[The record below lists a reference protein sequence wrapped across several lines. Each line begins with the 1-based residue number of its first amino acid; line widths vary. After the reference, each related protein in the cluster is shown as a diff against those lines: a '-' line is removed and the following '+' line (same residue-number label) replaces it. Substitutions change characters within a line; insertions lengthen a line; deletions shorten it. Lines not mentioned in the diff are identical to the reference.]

1 MRNLLPIIAFT
12 LAFLLGGRAEAFTVK
27 TTSEGDYVFW
37 NGGGSTI
44 FLELSAPAGVIGEP
58 ELEVL
63 AEALRAW
70 EDLSQGAVRFVF
82 AGRGKAEP
90 GRDGRNLLSW
100 VEDWGYDPRELAVTT
115 IWFDP
120 ATGRTREVDI
130 EFNARDFAWP
140 VSTAASSDLLEV
152 ALHEIGHLLG
162 IGHSFHPGAAM
173 HGRRLPTAAR
183 RIALTRDDLDAL
195 AFLYPV
201 RSLRCLLFDLDGAAV
216 SGASPAPRPQP
227 GPPFASFRRGLALAA
242 LDADGDGVVSELATA
257 WRDHRGRGVFEC
269 RRLFSPGPRRNPP
282 VGSRGYVSAGAA
294 IVSLTGADLDRDG
307 RRDELGVLVR
317 EGSQE
322 KVWFYDPLSPQEA
335 PLASLDL
342 GENALSSVL
351 ALDFFDH
358 PHSPALAVLS
368 ASSAGYLVSVYP
380 APRMGEHLAAS
391 AVRRLPLPGFGRESR
406 LGGMAWRRSGEE
418 EEVFLLECPLQGQA
432 WVHVFALRRDEGGMP
447 DDLEYRDSFSA
458 GPGDELIPLSRMAL
472 VESPAGEQSLLLLE
486 RR

>member
-1 MRNLLPIIAFT
+1 LLPTIAFT
-12 LAFLLGGRAEAFTVK
+12 LAFLFGGRAGAFTVK

-37 NGGGSTI
+37 NGSGSTV
-44 FLELSAPAGVIGEP
+44 FWELSAPAQVIGEP
-58 ELEVL
+58 ELEIL

-70 EDLSQGAVRFVF
+70 EDLSQGAVRFIF
-82 AGRGKAEP
+82 AGRGGSEP
-90 GRDGRNLLSW
+90 GRDGRNLLCW
-100 VEDWGYDPRELAVTT
+100 VEDWGYDPGELAVTT

-120 ATGRTREVDI
+120 ATGRIREVDI
-130 EFNARDFAWP
+130 EFNARNFIWP
-140 VSTAASSDLLEV
+140 VSAAASSDLLE
-152 ALHEIGHLLG
+152 ASLHEIGHLLG
-162 IGHSFHPGAAM
+162 IGHSFHPAAVM
-173 HGRRLPTAAR
+173 HGRRLPAGTR

-201 RSLRCLLFDLDGAAV
+201 RGLRCLLFDLEGD
-216 SGASPAPRPQP
+216 PAPSPRPYP

-257 WRDHRGRGVFEC
+257 WRDHQGRGVFEC

-282 VGSRGYVSAGAA
+282 VGSRGYVPAGSA

-317 EGSQE
+317 EGAKE
-322 KVWFYDPLSPQEA
+322 KVWFYDPLSSREV

-342 GENALSSVL
+342 GENPLSSVL

-358 PHSPALAVLS
+358 PYSPALAVLS
-368 ASSAGYLVSVYP
+368 ASPAGYLVSVYP
-380 APRMGEHLAAS
+380 APRRGEHLEAS
-391 AVRRLPLPGFGRESR
+391 AGRRLPLPGFGRESR

-418 EEVFLLECPLQGQA
+418 EEVFLLEFPLQGQA
-432 WVHVFALRRDEGGMP
+432 WVHVFVLRRDGGGMP
-447 DDLEYRDSFSA
+447 EDLEYRDSFSA

-472 VESPAGEQSLLLLE
+472 VESPSGEQSLLLLE